1 MPGHYF
7 ELKVFKSE
15 RKRSKQFKANGGIL
29 FVRTNSELLKYH
41 MAPMFIRVALQIT
54 VDAT

>member
-1 MPGHYF
+1 MTRHN
-7 ELKVFKSE
+7 LKVTVFKSE
-15 RKRSKQFKANGGIL
+15 RKRSKELKAFGGIL

>member
-1 MPGHYF
+1 MTGHY
-7 ELKVFKSE
+7 LDVTVFKSE
-15 RKRSKQFKANGGIL
+15 RKRSKQLKTTGGIL

-54 VDAT
+54 VNAT

>member
-1 MPGHYF
+1 MTGHHL
-7 ELKVFKSE
+7 EVTVFKSE
-15 RKRSKQFKANGGIL
+15 RKRSKQLKAIEETL